1 MTVRPRGSRWA
12 LGAIFLALLIF
23 FGWIA
28 VNRPA
33 TASLPDGT
41 TFEIAYLDVAP
52 TNVVVRGT
60 FLGQV
65 AERWIPAGGWK
76 FGKYQVRRP
85 QRLTF
90 QNQGRSDL
98 LVVAIKL
105 RPGSPREKNLLLPS
119 RDLSLRFQIIGDDGF
134 GYVEGYA
141 EFRTFPDG
149 VFAHVVTSRFPR
161 DSAMLRFRLEERH
174 PEEPTGW
181 GEIATLTAPNPKPTT
196 AEAWP
201 VDYGRRIN
209 LADGIVMELGEP
221 TISTNV
227 PDPRQ
232 PWASRA
238 LLPVRF
244 SVGGKLAINW
254 RLHSGSIHDALGNH
268 LATDFSSYW
277 SNGWV
282 WHPIERPLNPHVP
295 WRFDAH
301 VARFGDFPE
310 TNLFTFVVNSARS
323 LSTNCNGVATT
334 VSFPGNDVVMVDLPE
349 RSSEHRLSLV
359 WARMINGEELDFTS
373 SAYNQ
378 HHFRA
383 SLPATRGG
391 MIILDGTNNPPSTIL
406 SGGPHS
412 VEAAIAIHR
421 NYPVQFTIQPTF
433 QASPAASPP
442 N

>member
-1 MTVRPRGSRWA
+1 MTVQPRGSRWA
-12 LGAIFLALLIF
+12 LGAIFLALILF
-23 FGWIA
+23 VSWIA
-28 VNRPA
+28 FNRPA
-33 TASLPDGT
+33 TASMSDGT

-149 VFAHVVTSRFPR
+149 VFAHVVTPRFPR

-181 GEIATLTAPNPKPTT
+181 REIATLTASNPKPTT
-196 AEAWP
+196 PQALSVEP
-201 VDYGRRIN
+201 SRRIR
-209 LADGIVMELGEP
+209 LANDLEIELGQL
-221 TISTNV
+221 TISTNA
-227 PDPRQ
+227 PDPKQ
-232 PWASRA
+232 LWVNSAM
-238 LLPVRF
+238 LPVRF
-244 SVGGKLAINW
+244 WVGG
-254 RLHSGSIHDALGNH
+254 RLENKWGLQSGTIHDALGNIDA
-268 LATDFSSYW
+268 ATFNSFS

-310 TNLFTFVVNSARS
+310 TNLFTYVLNHGRS

-334 VSFPGNDVVMVDLPE
+334 VSFAGQDLLTVDLPE
-349 RSSEHRLSLV
+349 RSPAFRLSV
-359 WARMINGEELDFTS
+359 ISARHLNGNELDREH
-373 SAYNQ
+373 SAMNQ

-383 SLPATRGG
+383 SFPARGG
-391 MIILDGTNNPPSTIL
+391 MIVLDGTNDASAFY
-406 SGGPHS
+406 SGPHS
-412 VEAAIAIHR
+412 VEVTFAVHP
-421 NYPVQFTIQPTF
+421 NYPIQFTIQPILKSG
-433 QASPAASPP
+433 APAGPLR
-442 N
+442 